1 MNSKPITFEQISSVI
16 SLVVGFLYILQ
27 IVFIKKNNKAANRYF
42 FLYLLNLNFIIL
54 FFFLLDI
61 GLSDYLKY
69 LVPLITSSIL
79 LISPLL
85 WIYIN
90 GLVYPNN
97 KEKKIKHLM
106 PSISIGVVLTLL
118 EASIY
123 ISNSKAYREI
133 VLLIMTYITVGSI
146 SCLFIIQC
154 NYYTYLSINLYK
166 KHQINVAN
174 LFSYS
179 ENIDLKWIRVL
190 LTGFIIFIISM
201 VLVNLMDGLLSDILF
216 DVLMTLYIIYIGI
229 NALNQKEIYQNN
241 PIKINDENG
250 SKSISTINEINE
262 EDNVKNALVI
272 EENQPELFLQLKTAL
287 LKKIIEEKVFRDQDL
302 SIYKLSKELNTNSK
316 YLSTII
322 NKEFKKN
329 FVNFINEFRIEEAKI
344 NLKSEQF
351 KNYTIEAHGQHVGFK
366 SKSSFN
372 IAFKKFTGKTPSEF
386 LKN

>member
-1 MNSKPITFEQISSVI
+1 
-16 SLVVGFLYILQ
+16 
-27 IVFIKKNNKAANRYF
+27 
-42 FLYLLNLNFIIL
+42 
-54 FFFLLDI
+54 
-61 GLSDYLKY
+61 
-69 LVPLITSSIL
+69 
-79 LISPLL
+79 
-85 WIYIN
+85 
-90 GLVYPNN
+90 
-97 KEKKIKHLM
+97 M
-106 PSISIGVVLTLL
+106 PSISIGVLLTLL

-344 NLKSEQF
+344 NLKSDQF

>member
-1 MNSKPITFEQISSVI
+1 ME
-16 SLVVGFLYILQ
+16 
-27 IVFIKKNNKAANRYF
+27 NRYF

-85 WIYIN
+85 WIYIDS
-90 GLVYPNN
+90 LVYPNK
-97 KEKKIKHLM
+97 KEKKLKHLL
-106 PSISIGVVLTLL
+106 PSFSIGVLLTLL

-123 ISNSKAYREI
+123 ISNSRAYKEL
-133 VLLIMTYITVGSI
+133 VLLIMNYITIGSI

-190 LTGFIIFIISM
+190 ITGFIVFIISM
-201 VLVNLMDGLLSDILF
+201 VIVNLMDGLLSDILF
-216 DVLMTLYIIYIGI
+216 DVLLTVYIIYIGI
-229 NALNQKEIYQNN
+229 NALNQKEIYQIN
-241 PIKINDENG
+241 PINTNIEIDN
-250 SKSISTINEINE
+250 KSTSLTKEINE
-262 EDNVKNALVI
+262 EDNEQNSLLI
-272 EENQPELFLQLKTAL
+272 EDIQPELFSHLKTAL
-287 LKKIIEEKVFRDQDL
+287 LKKINEDKIFRDQDL

-351 KNYTIEAHGQHVGFK
+351 KNFTIEAHGQHVGFK

>member
-1 MNSKPITFEQISSVI
+1 MNTNPITIGQISSII
-16 SLVVGFLYILQ
+16 SLVVGLLYILQ
-27 IVFIKKNNKAANRYF
+27 FVFIKKNNTANRYF

-85 WIYIN
+85 WIYIDS
-90 GLVYPNN
+90 LVYPNK
-97 KEKKIKHLM
+97 KEKKLKHLL
-106 PSISIGVVLTLL
+106 PSFSIGVLLTLL

-123 ISNSKAYREI
+123 ISNSRAYKEL
-133 VLLIMTYITVGSI
+133 VLLIMNYITIGSI

-190 LTGFIIFIISM
+190 ITGFIVFIISM
-201 VLVNLMDGLLSDILF
+201 VIVNLMDGLLSDILF
-216 DVLMTLYIIYIGI
+216 DVLLTVYIIYIGI
-229 NALNQKEIYQNN
+229 NALNQKEIYQIN
-241 PIKINDENG
+241 PINTNIEIDN
-250 SKSISTINEINE
+250 KSTSLTKEINE
-262 EDNVKNALVI
+262 EDNEQNSLLI
-272 EENQPELFLQLKTAL
+272 EDIQPELFSHLKTAL
-287 LKKIIEEKVFRDQDL
+287 LKKINEDKIFRDQDL

-351 KNYTIEAHGQHVGFK
+351 KNFTIEAHGQHVGFK